1 LNLSK
6 LPFIGSGGERLLAP
20 VIIYFQKGNKMDTEV
35 TAEVLK
41 AVERPRS
48 VSELVASLNRRSEAV
63 VRAIAE
69 MEEMGLL
76 DRRAEKGSG
85 RGRPRMLVSATDLG
99 RQYLAARSRLEG
111 IPLKATRAGFKRA
124 VEEARYAARL
134 RERGLDPFTL
144 FMELNDYVGSARHAP

>member
-1 LNLSK
+1 
-6 LPFIGSGGERLLAP
+6 
-20 VIIYFQKGNKMDTEV
+20 MDAEM

-41 AVERPRS
+41 VVERPRS

-69 MEEMGLL
+69 MEELGLL
-76 DRRAEKGSG
+76 ERRAKKGSG

-134 RERGLDPFTL
+134 RERGLDPFAL
-144 FMELNDYVGSARHAP
+144 FMELNEYVRSARHAP

>member
-1 LNLSK
+1 
-6 LPFIGSGGERLLAP
+6 
-20 VIIYFQKGNKMDTEV
+20 MDAEM

-69 MEEMGLL
+69 MEELGLL
-76 DRRAEKGSG
+76 ERRAKKGSG

-124 VEEARYAARL
+124 VEEARHAARL
-134 RERGLDPFTL
+134 RERGLDPFAL
-144 FMELNDYVGSARHAP
+144 FMELNEYVRSARHAP